1 MKGSRNGKK
10 KFYKKKGG
18 VRDYTWPMSLSV
30 EGKCLSMISLFPMVS
45 HTPACLIRS
54 IILLKLL
61 GNLRL
66 G

>member
-1 MKGSRNGKK
+1 MEKK
-10 KFYKKKGG
+10 ILQKKGC
-18 VRDYTWPMSLSV
+18 VRGYTLPMSLSV
-30 EGKCLSMISLFPMVS
+30 EGKCLSMICLFPMVNY
-45 HTPACLIRS
+45 TPACLIRS